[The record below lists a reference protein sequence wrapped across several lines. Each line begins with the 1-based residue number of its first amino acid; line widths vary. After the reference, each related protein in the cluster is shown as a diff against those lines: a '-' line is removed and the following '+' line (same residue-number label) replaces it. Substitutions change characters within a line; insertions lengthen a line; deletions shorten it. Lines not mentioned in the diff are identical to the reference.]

1 MKNGITFTS
10 VIDRKQFQ
18 SGIWDPYSYRNITN
32 TSKLSDFI
40 KIERASNRSN
50 LNLLPF
56 EPIEYK
62 DIPRG
67 NIIGFNLKSQTDGII
82 DNSKLPII
90 PSDTLLFGTMRAY
103 LGNVLVTP
111 KSEWISKT
119 NCWFAFNSEFAVIKP
134 KDKLI
139 YFWWAFLKSPTFLS
153 TLPTGTGGTR
163 PRSNS
168 EQLGDTPVSIPSLKE
183 RTKINNDLMQ
193 IAKRYWEETTILQN
207 VLNKSGLY

>member
-10 VIDRKQFQ
+10 VIKRDQFQ
-18 SGIWDPYSYRNITN
+18 TGIWDPYHYRCLNN

-40 KIERASNRSN
+40 KIEKATSRSN
-50 LNLLPF
+50 LKFLPF
-56 EPIEYK
+56 EAIEYK

-67 NIIGFNLKSQTDGII
+67 NMIGFNLKSQIDEDT
-82 DNSKLPII
+82 DNSKLPIV
-90 PSDTLLFGTMRAY
+90 PEDTILFGTMRAY

-111 KSEWISKT
+111 KSKWILKS
-119 NCWFAFNSEFAVIKP
+119 NCWFAINSEFVVIKP
-134 KDKLI
+134 KDKLN

-168 EQLGDTPVSIPSLKE
+168 EQLGNTPVLIPSLE
-183 RTKINNDLMQ
+183 DRLKINGELMT
-193 IAKRYWEETTILQN
+193 IAERYWEETTILQD
-207 VLNKSGLY
+207 VLNNSGLY